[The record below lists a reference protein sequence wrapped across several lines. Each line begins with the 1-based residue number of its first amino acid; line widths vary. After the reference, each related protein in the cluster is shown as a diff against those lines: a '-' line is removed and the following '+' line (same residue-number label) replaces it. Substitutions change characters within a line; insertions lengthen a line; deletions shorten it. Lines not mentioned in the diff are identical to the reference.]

1 MYHPHFNNIFAAVNR
16 DRMNIQNR
24 VMERK
29 KSLHLVRRSC
39 IIEGKGVI
47 FAMSAKLEDTVE
59 ITRAIVRGYYQGD
72 FEPWFSRLCSGSVW
86 LGTGERLLFGDQAI
100 RDYFKDYTA
109 PIPVRIL
116 REDYYPVP
124 LNARSGAV
132 VAEVAVAS
140 SESPGTTISGIYTF
154 VYQIVAGETKLML
167 LHAGYEF
174 VTPPMVNA
182 DAQKLQMSAY
192 QFVRD
197 VILNMPETKRIP
209 IPVGIKTLYVQ
220 PHMIFYVKSKGRK
233 TELYCTDKVI
243 LTELPIYK
251 LNEMLPFDFCSIHR
265 AYTVNTRYVTAIKR
279 YEVTMV
285 TGEKL
290 PVPIHGFNEVKAD
303 LERRI
308 AGEGQSEGAGATP
321 HG

>member
-1 MYHPHFNNIFAAVNR
+1 MR
-16 DRMNIQNR
+16 
-24 VMERK
+24 
-29 KSLHLVRRSC
+29 
-39 IIEGKGVI
+39 
-47 FAMSAKLEDTVE
+47 AKLEDTVE

-72 FEPWFSRLCSGSVW
+72 LEPWFSRLCPGSVW

-100 RDYFKDYTA
+100 REHFKGYA
-109 PIPVRIL
+109 AQPPVRIL

-124 LNARSGAV
+124 LNSRSGAV
-132 VAEVAVAS
+132 VSEVTVMN
-140 SESPGTTISGIYTF
+140 PKKPDTTVSAIYTF
-154 VYQIVAGETKLML
+154 VFQMIAGETKLML

-174 VTPPMVNA
+174 ITPPMVGA
-182 DAQKLQMSAY
+182 DSQKMQMSAY

-197 VILNMPETKRIP
+197 MILNVPETKRIP

-220 PHMIFYVKSKGRK
+220 PNMVFYAKSGGRK

-243 LTELPIYK
+243 VSDLPISR
-251 LNEMLPFDFCSIHR
+251 LNSLLPVDFCPIHR
-265 AYTVNTRYVTAIKR
+265 CYTVNTRYVAAIKR

-290 PVPIHGFNEVKAD
+290 PIPIHGFNEVKAD

-308 AGEGQSEGAGATP
+308 AGGET
-321 HG
+321 

>member
-1 MYHPHFNNIFAAVNR
+1 MK
-16 DRMNIQNR
+16 
-24 VMERK
+24 RK
-29 KSLHLVRRSC
+29 KSLLFARRGC
-39 IIEGKGVI
+39 IIGGKGVI
-47 FAMSAKLEDTVE
+47 FAMRAKLEDTVE
-59 ITRAIVRGYYQGD
+59 ITRAIVHGYYQGD

-100 RDYFKDYTA
+100 RDYFKGYIA
-109 PIPVRIL
+109 PTPVRIL

-140 SESPGTTISGIYTF
+140 SESPDTTISAIYTF
-154 VYQIVAGETKLML
+154 VFQIVAGETKLML

-197 VILNMPETKRIP
+197 VILNMPETKRLP

>member
-1 MYHPHFNNIFAAVNR
+1 MYHPHFNNFFTAVNR
-16 DRMNIQNR
+16 VGTNIQNR

-29 KSLHLVRRSC
+29 KTLLFARRGC

-47 FAMSAKLEDTVE
+47 FTMRAKLEDTVE

-100 RDYFKDYTA
+100 RDYFKGYTA
-109 PIPVRIL
+109 PFHVRIL

-124 LNARSGAV
+124 LNTRSGAV
-132 VAEVAVAS
+132 VAEVTVAS
-140 SESPGTTISGIYTF
+140 PKKPDTTVSAIYTF
-154 VYQIVAGETKLML
+154 VYQIVAEETKLML

-174 VTPPMVNA
+174 VSPLMVNT

-220 PHMIFYVKSKGRK
+220 PHMIFYIKSIGRK

-265 AYTVNTRYVTAIKR
+265 TYTVNSRYVTAIKR

-308 AGEGQSEGAGATP
+308 AGAGT
-321 HG
+321 